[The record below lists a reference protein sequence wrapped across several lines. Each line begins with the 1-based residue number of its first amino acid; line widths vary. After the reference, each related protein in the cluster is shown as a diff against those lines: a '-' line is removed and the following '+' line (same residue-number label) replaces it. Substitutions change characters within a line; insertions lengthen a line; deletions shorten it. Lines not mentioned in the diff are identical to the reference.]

1 MPQLASSA
9 ILALNP
15 FKMAAGLWSRRE
27 LTRQFI
33 VREIQGRYK
42 GSYLGLVWAIIN
54 PLLML
59 AVFTFVF
66 RFLFRSR
73 WEGSH
78 QGVMD
83 YALNLYSGMIAFN
96 IFSESVIKS
105 PTLITSN
112 PNYVKKV
119 VFPLEVLPLS
129 LIGSAVFHGLLSL
142 AILLLVSAAA
152 QNFPHWT
159 LILLPLVCLPLILLT
174 AGISWL
180 LAALGVFLRDIGHV
194 VAVLVQ
200 LLFYLTPIVYP
211 MSMLKNV
218 PWAYHVMQ
226 FNLMAVVVENFR
238 LVVNDGSPP
247 AWGQL
252 TIATIVC
259 LFIAIAGHAAFIS
272 IKRAFADVI

>member
-1 MPQLASSA
+1 MM
-9 ILALNP
+9 IALNP
-15 FKMAAGLWSRRE
+15 LKMAASLWSRRE

-42 GSYLGLVWAIIN
+42 GSYLGVLWAIIN

-66 RFLFRSR
+66 RYLFRAR
-73 WEGSH
+73 WEGAH

-129 LIGSAVFHGLLSL
+129 LIGSALFHGLLSL
-142 AILLLVSAAA
+142 GILLLVSAIA
-152 QNFPHWT
+152 QSFPHWT
-159 LILLPLVCLPLILLT
+159 LILLPLVCLPLVFLT
-174 AGISWL
+174 AGVAWA

-211 MSMLKNV
+211 MSMLKNA
-218 PWAYHVMQ
+218 PLAYHLMQ
-226 FNLMAVVVENFR
+226 FNLMAIVVENFR
-238 LVVNDGSPP
+238 RVVNDGSPP
-247 AWGQL
+247 LWGQL
-252 TIATIVC
+252 SLATLAC
-259 LFIAIAGHAAFIS
+259 LFIAVAGYAGFIS